1 MTGFIRRLP
10 LQIKLLLIAV
20 IPVLFIAFLTFQ
32 LYVEKTRHL
41 TLVKSYL
48 TRLEQSAAISR
59 LIAQL
64 QTERRVS
71 FDYALHQADHK
82 ALQQQRPAT
91 DSALNVLKQVHDES
105 LNHFT
110 SYTFLE
116 NLDSV
121 RELIDGN
128 RYTTTQVMYTFSN
141 AIFRLNTI
149 NRPPTI
155 TNESLHDVYTD
166 MTLQRLL
173 SELITYQGIISGNIY
188 NILFTRQYVAETLFG
203 TLGTYDVYRSYEK
216 EIEIKRTPDTE
227 RLLDSLR
234 EGPLKKVDDYFQKVF
249 TNFKLDSSYTYQS
262 WSRLADRSLNDLQ
275 TAQLGLLKKVE
286 DRMKSY
292 SQKEQEARSRSI
304 IYLIVIS
311 AVLVVLLV
319 YVLSAINR
327 SLGRLKNAALKIAD
341 GATGIQLPPEPND
354 AIGSLAS
361 SIKKVDEKN
370 KELATAA
377 QQIGEGNFGV
387 HIQPRSK
394 EDVLGNAI
402 VQMKEKLLRYTTDL
416 RKSREEFKQLADFT
430 PQIVW
435 TANAEGKVDYYNKKW
450 YEVTG
455 AKQGYGDQNWIP
467 FLHPEDAGY
476 CLTSWYH
483 SVETGEFFQ
492 LEYRIKDPRSKSYR
506 WYLGRALPIK
516 DDSGRITKWFG
527 TLTDIHD
534 QKMQNEKLEELV
546 AQRTVELKRSNED
559 LQQFAHVASHDL
571 KEPVRKISTFS
582 DRMAVEYGH
591 QIPEK
596 AKTYLHKIHASS
608 ERMAAMIDSILRYS
622 VINAN
627 KDVEEMVDL
636 NRLLEGIINDLE
648 LLIVQKEATINYKAL
663 PAIKGRPVLL
673 YQLFYN
679 LIANAL
685 KFSKENVPAVIDIRS
700 EIKTPSEL
708 EQRADLGPA
717 ERYIQIE
724 VRDNG
729 IGFNQE
735 FANKLFDVFSRLN
748 SREKYEGT
756 GLGLALCKK
765 IVHRHHGIIYA
776 KGEEGV
782 GSAFFIV
789 LPKRT

>member
-1 MTGFIRRLP
+1 MNGFIRRLP

-20 IPVLFIAFLTFQ
+20 VPVLFIAFLTFQ
-32 LYVEKTRHL
+32 LYKEKTKNL
-41 TLVKSYL
+41 SLVKSYL
-48 TRLEQSAAISR
+48 TRLEQSATISR

-64 QTERRVS
+64 QTERRLS
-71 FDYALHQADHK
+71 FDYALHQADHQ
-82 ALQQQRPAT
+82 ALQAQRPVT
-91 DSALNVLKQVHDES
+91 DSVLNVLKQEHDES
-105 LNHFT
+105 LNHFS

-116 NLDSV
+116 NLDSI
-121 RELIDGN
+121 RGLIDSN
-128 RYTTTQVMYTFSN
+128 RYSTTQVMYTFSN

-149 NRPPTI
+149 NRPPTV
-155 TNESLHDVYTD
+155 TYESLHNVYTD
-166 MTLQRLL
+166 MTFQRLL

-188 NILFTRQYVAETLFG
+188 NVLFTRQYVTETLFG
-203 TLGTYDVYRSYEK
+203 TLGTYDVYQSYEK
-216 EIEIKRTPDTE
+216 ELQLKATPDT
-227 RLLDSLR
+227 RLLLDSLHK
-234 EGPLKKVDDYFQKVF
+234 GPLQEVDNYFQKAF
-249 TNFKLDSSYTYQS
+249 TSFKLDSSHTYQS
-262 WSRLADRSLNDLQ
+262 WGRLADRSLKDLQ

-286 DRMKSY
+286 ERMTAY
-292 SQKEQEARSRSI
+292 YHHEQNARSRSI
-304 IYLIVIS
+304 IYLIIIS
-311 AVLVVLLV
+311 AVLIVLLV
-319 YVLSAINR
+319 YVLAAINR
-327 SLGRLKNAALKIAD
+327 SLGRLKKAALKIAD

-402 VQMKEKLLRYTTDL
+402 VQMKEKLLLYTTEL
-416 RKSREEFKQLADFT
+416 SNSREEFKQLADFT

-435 TANAEGKVDYYNKKW
+435 TANTEGKVDYYNKKW

-492 LEYRIKDPRSKSYR
+492 LEYRIKDSGGKSYR
-506 WYLGRALPIK
+506 WYLGRALPIR
-516 DDSGRITKWFG
+516 DDSGKIIKWFG

-546 AQRTVELKRSNED
+546 AQRTIDLKRSNED

-582 DRMAVEYGH
+582 DRMAVEYG
-591 QIPEK
+591 QQLPEK
-596 AKTYLHKIHASS
+596 AKTYLQKIQASS
-608 ERMAAMIDSILRYS
+608 ERMAGMIDSILRYS

-627 KDVEEMVDL
+627 EDAEEMVDL

-648 LLIVQKEATINYKAL
+648 LLIVQKEAAINYKSL

-700 EIKTPSEL
+700 QIKTPSEL
-708 EQRADLGPA
+708 EHTADLRYA
-717 ERYIQIE
+717 EHYVQIE

-765 IVHRHHGIIYA
+765 IVHRHQGIIYA
-776 KGEEGV
+776 KGEEGA
-782 GSAFFIV
+782 GSSFFIV